1 MGLQRHSGI
10 MRGGQRGCSTS
21 TELTGAKEFK
31 KKKKGKILKRFLI
44 KLKLPQIH

>member
-21 TELTGAKEFK
+21 TELTGAKEFLK
-31 KKKKGKILKRFLI
+31 KKKRKDFKTILD
-44 KLKLPQIH
+44 